1 MRLLSK
7 IIKNHI
13 CIANIKRNMKAVSLF
28 SEFLQMMSGKLLRE
42 LENNKAV
49 GGKTPV
55 HVSKEN

>member
-1 MRLLSK
+1 
-7 IIKNHI
+7 
-13 CIANIKRNMKAVSLF
+13 MKAVSLF

-55 HVSKEN
+55 HIKRKLIYIRDFD

>member
-1 MRLLSK
+1 
-7 IIKNHI
+7 
-13 CIANIKRNMKAVSLF
+13 MKAVSLF

-55 HVSKEN
+55 HISKEN